1 MEVTVCQCRKC
12 GRYHVFEKIG
22 TRDIHV
28 CECGERIERWT
39 HRMEKCETEKE
50 PNEPLGA
57 WKRNGT
63 DPVWHGDNSPEMV
76 IPNKPHEKKCKPIRN
91 DILDA
96 MTYAFCI
103 HNEEATRK
111 YLCKEG
117 RLKKANPA
125 FAFIDDNHKLNVV
138 PIVSIGTKSLVFET
152 DTKLTVWAKME
163 FEREYTQRLGI
174 DCVVIDGGN
183 KLAAIIDG

>member
-22 TRDIHV
+22 VRDIHV

-57 WKRNGT
+57 WKRST
-63 DPVWHGDNSPEMV
+63 PVWHGDNSPEMV
-76 IPNKPHEKKCKPIRN
+76 TPNKPHKNKECESGWVWRKKRMEDGK
-91 DILDA
+91 L
-96 MTYAFCI
+96 
-103 HNEEATRK
+103 
-111 YLCKEG
+111 G
-117 RLKKANPA
+117 
-125 FAFIDDNHKLNVV
+125 FAFIDKNHKVNVV
-138 PIVSIGTKSLVFET
+138 PIISINSKALIFQS
-152 DTKLTVWAKME
+152 DTKLTVWEKIE

-183 KLAAIIDG
+183 KLALVIDG